1 MSAYKASS
9 VNHPQGRI
17 SKWKNAG
24 KMQRTCLITAII
36 FRGGSVR
43 QMTWSFTCKL
53 THTKR
58 SLLVCVSLHV
68 NDQVISPQPSAT
80 DLLITLN
87 LPEYSQIPILILKFT
102 HGWLH
107 IGDIVYIRH
116 EVYFSHKTVRDLPV

>member
-1 MSAYKASS
+1 MKITTKFRQLFSPAIEMDHNPSS
-9 VNHPQGRI
+9 QFAPCIYSGMKR
-17 SKWKNAG
+17 
-24 KMQRTCLITAII
+24 
-36 FRGGSVR
+36 
-43 QMTWSFTCKL
+43 MTWSFTCKL

-116 EVYFSHKTVRDLPV
+116 